1 MYYNPKFSS
10 LLNEYVEVNINL
22 VAEAIARNYGWTFAL
37 SSETLL
43 NLLRMSTQAIKTIG
57 KEKINDYIYII
68 RNRLTEEDKQVAFEE
83 TKRTTA
89 LVYEVIKKI
98 CK

>member
-57 KEKINDYIYII
+57 KEKINDYIYIYI
-68 RNRLTEEDKQVAFEE
+68 L
-83 TKRTTA
+83 
-89 LVYEVIKKI
+89 
-98 CK
+98 